1 MSIRFEK
8 VILHFLIV
16 GHTHCI
22 IDQYFS
28 IISKRIFKAEFI
40 ASPYALHALIM
51 QEASAK
57 EIAKS
62 EESGN
67 GKKVVVPKICKAIEV
82 LLFSFLLPW

>member
-1 MSIRFEK
+1 
-8 VILHFLIV
+8 
-16 GHTHCI
+16 
-22 IDQYFS
+22 
-28 IISKRIFKAEFI
+28 
-40 ASPYALHALIM
+40 M

-82 LLFSFLLPW
+82 LLFSFLLP